1 LVPPVTPSTSH
12 PPDGP
17 PASRGGAGHRLG
29 AALLSRDFRLLW
41 GGAFL
46 STVGTWMQK
55 VAQSWLVLSLTG
67 SAWYLGLDAF
77 LGELPL
83 LLFTLIGGVI
93 ADRYNRRRLLIG
105 SQIVQLL
112 SAGTLAV
119 ITFSGV
125 VQVWHVLLLSFLTG
139 CAQAFGGPAHQSL
152 LPSLVPRQHLPNA
165 IALNSIQFN
174 LSRLIGP
181 VLAGIVIA
189 TFGTAAVFGLN
200 ALSYLA
206 VVAALVAIS
215 ARHVPPRGAGSLVQQ
230 LQGGLRH
237 VRRDRTLTSLIAIA
251 FLSALL
257 GLPLQTFLPVV
268 AQEIF
273 GQGVAEY
280 SRLMAWSG
288 GGAVAGA
295 LVVAW
300 MGRYRGMGRAVLI
313 LQALFAVL
321 IIGIAWSRTL
331 PLTYLLLVL
340 GGAAGIMTTSLVT
353 SLVQLVA
360 PDELRGRVLSIY
372 MVAFRG
378 GMPLGSLVSGAL
390 IASLGITTVLTIN
403 GALLCLAAVWFL
415 ARRGGVTEI

>member
-1 LVPPVTPSTSH
+1 
-12 PPDGP
+12 
-17 PASRGGAGHRLG
+17 
-29 AALLSRDFRLLW
+29 
-41 GGAFL
+41 
-46 STVGTWMQK
+46 
-55 VAQSWLVLSLTG
+55 
-67 SAWYLGLDAF
+67 
-77 LGELPL
+77 
-83 LLFTLIGGVI
+83 
-93 ADRYNRRRLLIG
+93 
-105 SQIVQLL
+105 
-112 SAGTLAV
+112 
-119 ITFSGV
+119 
-125 VQVWHVLLLSFLTG
+125 
-139 CAQAFGGPAHQSL
+139 
-152 LPSLVPRQHLPNA
+152 
-165 IALNSIQFN
+165 
-174 LSRLIGP
+174 
-181 VLAGIVIA
+181 
-189 TFGTAAVFGLN
+189 
-200 ALSYLA
+200 
-206 VVAALVAIS
+206 
-215 ARHVPPRGAGSLVQQ
+215 VQQ

-251 FLSALL
+251 FLSTLL

-280 SRLMAWSG
+280 SRMMAWSG

-331 PLTYLLLVL
+331 PLTYLLLAL